1 MGKLIDADALRDNII
16 RVSEEYVSKSKDMAA
31 MEDLVRKICGLVD
44 AAQEVDAIHVSWI
57 HSQIIDPYNSG
68 MYSGAYRRL
77 LRKWDEEKK
86 KTQ

>member
-44 AAQEVDAIHVSWI
+44 AA
-57 HSQIIDPYNSG
+57 
-68 MYSGAYRRL
+68 
-77 LRKWDEEKK
+77 
-86 KTQ
+86 